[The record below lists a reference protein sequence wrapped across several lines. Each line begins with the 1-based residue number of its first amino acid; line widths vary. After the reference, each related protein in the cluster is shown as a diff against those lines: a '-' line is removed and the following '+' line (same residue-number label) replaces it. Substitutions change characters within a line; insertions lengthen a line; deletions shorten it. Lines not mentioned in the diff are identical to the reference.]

1 MLDYNNYFI
10 GKIENLKDF
19 FTITYVII
27 DDIYNKLIPDRIKYR
42 RNISDSKLSDTEIIT
57 IGLVGEAMTIDS
69 EKAWFNFVKKNFKE
83 LFPQIGDRTRF
94 NRTKRNLYKVISEI
108 QTKFFSANKFGDNSY
123 RIVDSMPI
131 PVCNFGRAYFSKSFK
146 DISSYGYCASKKESY
161 FGLKLHALIT
171 TKGFITD
178 FTLTSANVDDRE
190 ALWELTESYKNIKI
204 IGDKGYVSMELGK
217 QLALEQNISLL
228 ALQRKN
234 SKTQF
239 PKHIRNILSK
249 MRRRVETSFSQ
260 LTEQFNANKVLA
272 KSKLGLMT
280 RITIKILAHNI
291 SYLINFLSGNEDNIG
306 KIKHLVFG

>member
-10 GKIENLKDF
+10 GEIENLKDF

-27 DDIYNKLIPDRIKYR
+27 DDIYNKLIPNKVKHR
-42 RNISDSKLSDTEIIT
+42 RNVSDSKLSDTEIIT
-57 IGLVGEAMTIDS
+57 ISLVGEAMTIDS

-83 LFPQIGDRTRF
+83 LFPNIGDRSRF
-94 NRTKRNLYKVISEI
+94 NRTKRNLYTVIYEI
-108 QTKFFSANKFGDNSY
+108 QSKFFSENKFGDNSI
-123 RIVDSMPI
+123 RIVDSMPV

-178 FTLTSANVDDRE
+178 FILTAANVDDRD
-190 ALWELTESYKNIKI
+190 ALWELTESYKDIKI
-204 IGDKGYVSMELGK
+204 IGDKGYVSTEIGK

-239 PKHIRNILSK
+239 PK
-249 MRRRVETSFSQ
+249 
-260 LTEQFNANKVLA
+260 
-272 KSKLGLMT
+272 
-280 RITIKILAHNI
+280 
-291 SYLINFLSGNEDNIG
+291 
-306 KIKHLVFG
+306 